1 MTREIKKKIDQL
13 RRELRRHNELYYV
26 KGEPEISDSRYDK
39 LMEELKGLEKK
50 YPQYVSPDSPTRTV
64 GAPIPEKFLKVKHS
78 SPMLS
83 LESVSSEKD
92 AEHFDRTCRKEAG
105 AALEYMCEPK
115 LDGIS
120 IELVYESG
128 EFVKGSTRGDG
139 IIGEDVTLNLKTIAD
154 VPGQLKLKKPPR
166 RIAVRGEVMMHIKDF
181 QELNKKQAAEGRDLF
196 ANPRN
201 VAAGSMRQLD
211 WRITGQRKLHVYC
224 YRILDISEG
233 MPKTQAEALK
243 FLKEIGFQISPNAK
257 HCSDIKK
264 AIAYHHEME
273 NKRDDL
279 DYEIDGIVI
288 KVDEI
293 AFQEKLGR
301 RTTNPRWAVA
311 YKFEPRKEITRV
323 EDITVQIGRTGVL
336 TPLAFLQPVEV
347 GGVTVSR
354 ATLHNM
360 DQIAKLG
367 VKIGDYVK
375 VERAGD
381 VIPHITEV
389 VRKKRTGREKEFH
402 MPKKCPS
409 CGSPIERE
417 DVFYRCP
424 ASIACP
430 AQLKEAMVH
439 YASKGAVDI
448 DGFSEKTVEL
458 LYEKG
463 LIKSIADIYTL
474 KRENL
479 LELEGWKEKK
489 TNNVLSAIEKAK
501 DVTLDR
507 FIFALGIRNVGKH
520 IATLLANKFGT
531 LENMMSA
538 GREELMEINEI
549 GPEIAESIIDFFSEK
564 KNLGQIKELKKN
576 GVVVREKKKVTKGKL
591 AGKKVVF
598 TGSLE
603 GMTRSEAKSMVESE
617 GGEASSSVSSDTD
630 FVVVGKEPGSKFDKA
645 KELGIKILTENEFRK
660 LVS

>member
-1 MTREIKKKIDQL
+1 LANGTKKRIDWL
-13 RRELRRHNELYYV
+13 RKELRRHNELYYV
-26 KGEPEISDSRYDK
+26 KGKPEISDSRYDE
-39 LMEELKGLEKK
+39 LMRELKELEKK
-50 YPQYVSPDSPTRTV
+50 HPRYMSPDSPTQTV
-64 GAPIPEKFLKVKHS
+64 GAPIPEKFVKVRHRF
-78 SPMLS
+78 PMLS
-83 LESVSSEKD
+83 LESVSDEEA
-92 AEHFDRTCRKEAG
+92 AEHFDRTCGKEIGTAP
-105 AALEYMCEPK
+105 EYTCEPK

-120 IELVYESG
+120 IELVYENGAFTS
-128 EFVKGSTRGDG
+128 GSTRGDG
-139 IIGEDVTLNLKTIAD
+139 IVGEDVTLNLKTIPD
-154 VPGQLKLKKPPR
+154 VPGRLKGKKPPR

-181 QELNKKQAAEGRDLF
+181 RELNKKQAAEGKDLF

-233 MPKTQAEALK
+233 MPKSQTEALK
-243 FLKEIGFQISPNAK
+243 FLKELGFRISPNAR
-257 HCSDIKK
+257 HCSGVKEV
-264 AIAYHHEME
+264 IAYHHDME
-273 NKRDDL
+273 KKRDDL
-279 DYEIDGIVI
+279 DYEIDGVVV
-288 KVDEI
+288 KVDDI
-293 AFQEKLGR
+293 ASQEKLGR
-301 RTTNPRWAVA
+301 RTTNPRWAIA

-323 EDITVQIGRTGVL
+323 EDITVQVGRTGVL
-336 TPLAFLQPVEV
+336 TPLALLQSVEV

-389 VRKKRTGREKEFH
+389 LKRRRTGGEKEFR

-409 CGSPIERE
+409 CGTPIERE

-430 AQLKEAMVH
+430 AQLKEAMIH

-448 DGFSEKTVEL
+448 DGFSDKTVEL

-474 KRENL
+474 KRGDL
-479 LELEGWKEKK
+479 LRLEGWKERK
-489 TNNVLSAIEKAK
+489 TDNVLGAIEKAK
-501 DVTLDR
+501 DVPLDR
-507 FIFALGIRNVGKH
+507 FVFGLGIRNVGKH
-520 IATLLANKFGT
+520 IATLLAGRFGT
-531 LENMMSA
+531 LENIMAA

-549 GPEIAESIIDFFSEK
+549 GPEIAESIADFFSRK
-564 KNLGQIKELKKN
+564 KNLDQIKQLRKN
-576 GVVVREKKKVTKGKL
+576 GVVVREKKKTGGGKL
-591 AGKKVVF
+591 ANKRIVF

-603 GMTRSEAKSMVESE
+603 SMTRSEARKLVESE
-617 GGEASSSVSSDTD
+617 GGETLSSVGSSTD
-630 FVVVGKEPGSKFDKA
+630 LVVAGEEAGSKLDKA
-645 KELGIKILTENEFRK
+645 KKLGIKVITESEFKK